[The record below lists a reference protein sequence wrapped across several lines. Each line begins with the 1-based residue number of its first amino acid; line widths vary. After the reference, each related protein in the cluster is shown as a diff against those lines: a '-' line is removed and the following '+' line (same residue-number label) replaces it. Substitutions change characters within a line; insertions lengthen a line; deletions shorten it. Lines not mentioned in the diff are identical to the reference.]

1 MPADCRPVWRQ
12 RAKINQHDFVYLS
25 KEGKASRP
33 SFVDSRPKGLGMAS
47 TAPASPGDP
56 ATQVQKVVR
65 QQPRSSPRRA
75 VRSSPRR
82 TASGE
87 EQAAACPPT
96 QIRFEES
103 SLSVPQSTRSSP
115 RKACALMAEEASAPT
130 SHMRSLA
137 KCFEDLSSAN
147 IPPVGLAPP
156 PPQPKVRSMQPQ
168 P

>member
-1 MPADCRPVWRQ
+1 
-12 RAKINQHDFVYLS
+12 
-25 KEGKASRP
+25 
-33 SFVDSRPKGLGMAS
+33 MAS

-96 QIRFEES
+96 QIRSLSARFEES

-115 RKACALMAEEASAPT
+115 RKVCALMAEEASAPT

-147 IPPVGLAPP
+147 VPPVGLAAP